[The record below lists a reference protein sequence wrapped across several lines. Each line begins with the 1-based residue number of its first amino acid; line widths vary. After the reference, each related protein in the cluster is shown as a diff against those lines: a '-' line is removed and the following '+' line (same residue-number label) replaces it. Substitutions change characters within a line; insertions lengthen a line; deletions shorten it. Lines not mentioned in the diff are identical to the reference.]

1 MTQKHPAN
9 DNQTSFLTK
18 MKGWIEY
25 AGAVHAL
32 SRLDDNALGQIGIKR
47 SEIHTFVKSW
57 NDNHTTDAA

>member
-1 MTQKHPAN
+1 
-9 DNQTSFLTK
+9 